1 MRLNQLL
8 KNPRISKETINR
20 TPDLKQNPQKKGTC
34 TKVFIMHPRKPNSAN
49 RKVARVKIG
58 KNTRRLITAY
68 IPGIG
73 HNLKEYSTV
82 LIRGGRAKDLPGVK
96 YTLVRGKY
104 DFEPCFSRKTS
115 RSQYGL
121 KRKKEE
127 IKKK

>member
-8 KNPRISKETINR
+8 KNPRTSKETINR

-96 YTLVRGKY
+96 YTLIRGKY
-104 DFEPCFSRKTS
+104 DFEPCLSRKTS